1 MMKHPMSSR
10 LKLSVI
16 CSSCLIS
23 ILLVVGAVLGKS
35 EQQEGA
41 YRPLA
46 VYTEILARIKSD
58 YVEEPDIAKVTQGA
72 LHGLVEYLDAAS
84 SYLAKEQF
92 DAYQEALRNSDRG
105 SGLASGMVVRKQ
117 GAYTS
122 VLSVVPGSPADK
134 AGIRADD
141 LLDAIDDVST
151 RVMPPAY
158 LQAMLSGA
166 AGTGVK
172 VMVRPASDYESPVEH
187 TLVRSDPS
195 LPEVAFR
202 MLEDRIGYVDADFLA
217 DSHVSQVSSAIQRL
231 EAEGAEKLILDLR
244 GNAMG
249 SPDAGI
255 ALADLLLTDGTIT
268 KLDGQNYSAKLY
280 NASADSAVTEL
291 PVVVI
296 VDRPT
301 SGGAEIAAAA
311 IQQNDRG
318 EVVGEAT
325 SGVAAVQETI
335 GLDDGAALILSVAN
349 YHGPGG
355 EAIHNEGVKPDSA
368 VSQRDLRRY
377 REVRHRLFD
386 TPEARQRAEEEVGD
400 PFLKQAI
407 EALTGK
413 A

>member
-1 MMKHPMSSR
+1 MMKHPMGSR

-72 LHGLVEYLDAAS
+72 LHGLVEYLDSAS
-84 SYLAKEQF
+84 SYLSKEQF
-92 DAYQEALRNSDRG
+92 DAYQDALRNSDGG
-105 SGLASGMVVRKQ
+105 SGLATGMVVRKQ

-122 VLSVVPGSPADK
+122 VLSVVPGSPADQ

-187 TLVRSDPS
+187 DLVRADPS

-202 MLEDRIGYVDADFLA
+202 MLEDGIGYVDADFLA
-217 DSHVSQVSSAIQRL
+217 DSHVDQVSSAIQRL
-231 EAEGAEKLILDLR
+231 EADGAEKLILDLR

-249 SPDAGI
+249 SPGAGI
-255 ALADLLLTDGTIT
+255 ALADLLLEGGTIT
-268 KLDGQNYSAKLY
+268 KLNGQNYSAKVFD
-280 NASADSAVTEL
+280 ASADSAVTKL

-296 VDRPT
+296 VNRPT
-301 SGGAEIAAAA
+301 AGGAEIAAAA
-311 IQQNDRG
+311 IQQTDRG
-318 EVVGEAT
+318 EVIGEET
-325 SGVAAVQETI
+325 SGLAAVQETI

-355 EAIHNEGVKPDSA
+355 DVIHNEGVSPDRA

-377 REVRHRLFD
+377 REVRHRSFD
-386 TPEARQRAEEEVGD
+386 TPEARQKAEEEVGD

-407 EALTGK
+407 EAFADK
-413 A
+413 S

>member
-1 MMKHPMSSR
+1 MMKHPMGSR

-58 YVEEPDIAKVTQGA
+58 YVEEPDITKVTQGA
-72 LHGLVEYLDAAS
+72 LHGLVEYLDSAS
-84 SYLAKEQF
+84 SYLSKEQF
-92 DAYQEALRNSDRG
+92 DAYQEALRNSDGG

-122 VLSVVPGSPADK
+122 ILSVVPGSPADK

-166 AGTGVK
+166 AGSGVK

-187 TLVRSDPS
+187 TLERTDPS
-195 LPEVAFR
+195 LPEITSR
-202 MLEDRIGYVDADFLA
+202 MLEDSIGYVDADFLS
-217 DSHVSQVSSAIQRL
+217 DSHVGQVSSAIRRL

-249 SPDAGI
+249 SPNAGI
-255 ALADLLLTDGTIT
+255 ALADLLLDSGTIT
-268 KLDGQNYSAKLY
+268 KLDGQNYSEKAF
-280 NASADSAVTEL
+280 NASADSAVTGL

-318 EVVGEAT
+318 EVVGEET
-325 SGVAAVQETI
+325 SGLAAVQETI
-335 GLDDGAALILSVAN
+335 SLDDGAALILSVAN

-355 EAIHNEGVKPDSA
+355 EVIHNEGVEPDRA

-377 REVRHRLFD
+377 REVRHRSFD
-386 TPEARQRAEEEVGD
+386 TPEARRRAEEEVGD

>member
-1 MMKHPMSSR
+1 MMKHPMGSR

-58 YVEEPDIAKVTQGA
+58 YVEEPDITKVTQGA
-72 LHGLVEYLDAAS
+72 LHGLVEYLDSAS
-84 SYLAKEQF
+84 SYLSKEQF
-92 DAYQEALRNSDRG
+92 DAYQEALRNSDGG

-122 VLSVVPGSPADK
+122 ILSVVPGSPADK

-166 AGTGVK
+166 AGSGVK

-187 TLVRSDPS
+187 TLERTDPS
-195 LPEVAFR
+195 LPEITSR
-202 MLEDRIGYVDADFLA
+202 MLEDSIGYVDADFLS
-217 DSHVSQVSSAIQRL
+217 DSHVGQVSSAIRRL

-249 SPDAGI
+249 SPNAGI
-255 ALADLLLTDGTIT
+255 ALADLLLDSGTIT
-268 KLDGQNYSAKLY
+268 KLDGQNYSEKAF

-318 EVVGEAT
+318 EVVGEET
-325 SGVAAVQETI
+325 SGLAAVQETI
-335 GLDDGAALILSVAN
+335 SLDDGAALILSVAN

-355 EAIHNEGVKPDSA
+355 EVIHNEGVEPDRA

-377 REVRHRLFD
+377 REVRHRSFD
-386 TPEARQRAEEEVGD
+386 TPEARRRAEEEVGD

>member
-1 MMKHPMSSR
+1 MMKHPMGSR

-58 YVEEPDIAKVTQGA
+58 YVEEPDITKVTQGA
-72 LHGLVEYLDAAS
+72 LHGLVEYLDSAS
-84 SYLAKEQF
+84 SYLSKDQF
-92 DAYQEALRNSDRG
+92 DAYQEALRNSDGG

-122 VLSVVPGSPADK
+122 ILSVVPGSPADK

-166 AGTGVK
+166 AGSGVK
-172 VMVRPASDYESPVEH
+172 VMVRPASDYESPAEH
-187 TLVRSDPS
+187 TLERTDPS
-195 LPEVAFR
+195 LPEITSR
-202 MLEDRIGYVDADFLA
+202 MLEDSIGYVDADFLS
-217 DSHVSQVSSAIQRL
+217 DSHVGQVSSAIRRL

-249 SPDAGI
+249 SPSAGI
-255 ALADLLLTDGTIT
+255 ALADLLLNSGTIT
-268 KLDGQNYSAKLY
+268 KLDGQNYSEKAF

-318 EVVGEAT
+318 EVVGEET
-325 SGVAAVQETI
+325 SGLAAVQETI
-335 GLDDGAALILSVAN
+335 SLDDGAALILSVAN
-349 YHGPGG
+349 YHGPDG
-355 EAIHNEGVKPDSA
+355 EVIHNEGVEPDRA

-377 REVRHRLFD
+377 REVRHRSFD
-386 TPEARQRAEEEVGD
+386 TPEARRRAEEEVGD